1 MILKKTSYI
10 VFFFLVGVF
19 PTVIMGQNNY
29 ASAKEFKLSPPNT
42 HIDSLL
48 FIENA
53 TIKVHDGV
61 PESKVFYQIGDEK
74 KPFSA
79 PLVLSQSTEISIWAE
94 HEAFQKSDVQNI
106 KVVKI
111 SNALSNAEITINPNP
126 NNSYSGNGPKTLID
140 LQKGSTSFRGNKK
153 WLGFQEDVIAIRL
166 KTEQAISVSK
176 FQIGVLNDQ
185 GSWIFMP
192 KSIEVF
198 SNGTLIGMIENVQAT
213 EESPSISTFLTI
225 PVKNSAYD
233 ELLIKIKPL
242 KSIPDWHSGKGT
254 PAWVF
259 IDEILIEP

>member
-1 MILKKTSYI
+1 MILKKIIYI
-10 VFFFLVGVF
+10 VFFFFVGVF

-29 ASAKEFKLSPPNT
+29 AGTKEFKLSPPNVLV
-42 HIDSLL
+42 DSLL
-48 FIENA
+48 FIEKA
-53 TIKVHDGV
+53 TIKVLDGV
-61 PESKVFYQIGDEK
+61 SESKVFYQIGDEK

-79 PLVLSQSTEISIWAE
+79 SLVLTQSTEISIWAE
-94 HEAFQKSDVQNI
+94 HEAFQKSDVQDI

-111 SNALSNAEITINPNP
+111 SNALSNAEITITPNP
-126 NNSYSGNGPKTLID
+126 NDSYSGNGPKTLID

-153 WLGFQEDVIAIRL
+153 WLGFQENIIAIKL

-176 FQIGVLNDQ
+176 LQIGVLNDQ

-192 KSIEVF
+192 HSVEVF
-198 SNGTLIGMIENVQAT
+198 SNEELIGMIDNAHSVEEN
-213 EESPSISTFLTI
+213 PSISTFLTVPI
-225 PVKNSAYD
+225 KNGPYD

-242 KSIPDWHSGKGT
+242 KSIPDWHPGKGT